1 MLDGWRSLERV
12 RPDGA
17 IDSVQSVLIAA
28 PVVEATAD
36 SARSLGERYWRQV
49 RRASHGLVRWREH
62 DGRVELRLLSAGPP
76 LLRFTPT
83 RVSTGP
89 GEVGCSYAID
99 GGLLTRR
106 PGGAISFTQT
116 DGDPA
121 ELSVAVEGYFPRL
134 GVLLGPLQRRF
145 HVHVSRRYFRA
156 WLREARR

>member
-1 MLDGWRSLERV
+1 VLDGWRSFERV

-17 IDSVQSVLIAA
+17 VDSVQSVLIAA

-36 SARSLGERYWRQV
+36 SASSLGERYWRQV
-49 RRASHGLVRWREH
+49 RHASHGLVRWREH
-62 DGRVELRLLSAGPP
+62 DGRVELRLLSAGPT
-76 LLRFTPT
+76 LLRFTGG

-99 GGLLTRR
+99 GGLLARR
-106 PGGAISFTQT
+106 PGGAITFTQS
-116 DGDPA
+116 DGDPS

-134 GVLLGPLQRRF
+134 GRLLGPLQSRF

>member
-12 RPDGA
+12 GPDGA
-17 IDSVQSVLIAA
+17 IDSVQTVLIAA
-28 PVVEATAD
+28 PVVEATD
-36 SARSLGERYWRQV
+36 VSARSLGDRYWRQV
-49 RRASHGLVRWREH
+49 RRASHGLVRMRERE
-62 DGRVELRLLSAGPP
+62 GRLELRLLSAGPL

-83 RVSTGP
+83 RVSTAHDAI
-89 GEVGCSYAID
+89 GCSYAID
-99 GGLLTRR
+99 GGLLARR
-106 PGGAISFTQT
+106 PGGAITFTQT

-156 WLREARR
+156 WLSEARR